1 MNIMSV
7 ELLHYAIRNGDMDS
21 VSTIL
26 DANPGLIHKT
36 YLGSAA
42 LHIAAEYNQ
51 TAIVKDLIARGADI
65 SQPGYGDNLPLHYA
79 AMSGATDA
87 IALLATPENINMP
100 HKTTDEPPLH
110 LAIRHGHLA
119 TARAILQTEGCNPDV
134 VSGKSNIGE
143 ALAVM
148 GMADGM
154 FTPLLSAIEFGML
167 EIIPDLAAAG
177 ADLNKSTILGSPVV
191 CALNKHPD
199 VVPT

>member
-1 MNIMSV
+1 MSV

-65 SQPGYGDNLPLHYA
+65 SQPSYGGDLPLHYA

-110 LAIRHGHLA
+110 LAIRHEHLA
-119 TARAILQTEGCNPDV
+119 TARAILQTEGCDPNV
-134 VSGKSNIGE
+134 VSHKSNFGE
-143 ALAVM
+143 DLAAM
-148 GMADGM
+148 GIADGV

-177 ADLNKSTILGSPVV
+177 ADLNKSTILGCPVV